1 MVQTY
6 KQRSADPSVDLAGLL
21 SPEFFR
27 ALSDPNRITLLAQL
41 CEQSEPS
48 TVTETAECCAVDMS
62 VVSRHL
68 ATLRDAGLIVG
79 EKRGRAV
86 YYSVDRAQLSATLR
100 SMADAIDACCPST
113 QED

>member
-6 KQRSADPSVDLAGLL
+6 KQRSADPSEDLAGLL
-21 SPEFFR
+21 SPDFFR

-48 TVTETAECCAVDMS
+48 TVTETAECCAVDYS

-68 ATLRDAGLIVG
+68 ATLRDAGLIVA

-86 YYSVDRAQLSATLR
+86 YYSVDRSQLSATLR
-100 SMADAIDACCPST
+100 SMADAVDACCPPT